1 MQREVIRDISNDHL
15 KALDHYSSQI
25 ATEFDLE
32 LIHKLRV
39 EVKKFRA
46 FLRLYASAHDEKKAR
61 IPGRVKELYGIAG
74 HIRDAQ
80 MQLVRA
86 ILERSEALTGYAL
99 WLTNFI
105 AAGQQDWKHRYRPRI
120 LEEWQKRMHRV
131 EWKTIDTGQ
140 LLHFFHEKLR
150 ALDAIAGKAAAD
162 DEDLH
167 DIRKVVKD
175 LQHLSRLCEE
185 HWAEGR
191 EVLNELSFEG
201 LEQLARRAGD
211 YNDERN
217 ALERLQQY
225 IDTLSDPSRDLL
237 QLRDAWQLSRD
248 TNRTALIEA
257 ISSFRDRVVPA
268 TDVQ

>member
-1 MQREVIRDISNDHL
+1 MQRETIQSLSTDHL
-15 KALDHYSSQI
+15 KALDRYSSQI
-25 ATEFDLE
+25 AGEFDLE
-32 LIHKLRV
+32 LIHRLRV

-46 FLRLYASAHDEKKAR
+46 FLRLYASAHEEKKAR
-61 IPGRVKELYGIAG
+61 IPGRLKELYNIAG

-105 AAGQQDWKHRYRPRI
+105 AAGQQEWKNRYRPRI
-120 LEEWQKRMHRV
+120 LDEWQKQMRRV
-131 EWKTIDTGQ
+131 EWKMIDTGQ
-140 LLHFFHEKLR
+140 LLHFFREKIH
-150 ALDAIAGKAAAD
+150 ALGTIARKAAPD

-175 LQHLSRLCEE
+175 LQHLSRLSEQ
-185 HWAEGR
+185 HWPEGK
-191 EVLNELSFEG
+191 ETLAVLPFKELD
-201 LEQLARRAGD
+201 QLAQRAGD

-225 IDTLSDPSRDLL
+225 IDTLAGPSRDLL
-237 QLRDAWQLSRD
+237 QLRDTWQRLKEA
-248 TNRTALIEA
+248 NRAALIDAIATFRSKAALLTEA
-257 ISSFRDRVVPA
+257 
-268 TDVQ
+268 